1 MTNDNCFNNYE
12 QLIDLRDVQWKFLKQ
27 RDEGKNFRGSCANE
41 DVQALLWIFIG
52 CTDFTATW
60 GFFSAAEWFKLSKMS
75 IRKIKETKKHW
86 RIEEIKKQIKI

>member
-1 MTNDNCFNNYE
+1 MTNDNCFNNHE
-12 QLIDLRDVQWKFLKQ
+12 QLIDLQDVQWKFLKQ
-27 RDEGKNFRGSCANE
+27 RDEGKNFRSSCANE

-52 CTDFTATW
+52 CNDFTATW